1 VDTEETN
8 VNHQPMSFT
17 ITESLER
24 LPTFVEIKTLAE
36 QHDIRISG
44 NEQAGD
50 FCHPGSGQSKI
61 TGRYAVEP
69 GGGIRGDFS
78 AQVMGKLA
86 GTFAFTAGKAVVT
99 ITEKPFLLPEAIL
112 RSQLSTSLKDLCAR
126 FSG

>member
-1 VDTEETN
+1 MSLTVTER
-8 VNHQPMSFT
+8 
-17 ITESLER
+17 LER
-24 LPTFVEIKTLAE
+24 APRFTELQALAA
-36 QHDIRISG
+36 QHDVRING

-50 FCHPGSGQSKI
+50 FCHPGSGQPTL

-86 GTFAFTAGKAVVT
+86 GTFALMAGKAVVT

-112 RSQLSTSLKDLCAR
+112 RSQLSTALKDFCAR